1 MESETE
7 QIATFAWSKFLLI
20 ITSVSVGVPLADSA
34 FSIIELGEYFKT
46 YSYFVAAGSGT
57 IAFILYLLKFKD
69 KIKENLKK
77 EIEKNCPPEGINEKE
92 TQ

>member
-1 MESETE
+1 MENSPE
-7 QIATFAWSKFLLI
+7 QLAAFAWSKFLLI
-20 ITSVSVGVPLADSA
+20 ITSVSI
-34 FSIIELGEYFKT
+34 SISLLEITEYVKV

-57 IAFILYLLKFKD
+57 LAFILYIFKVRD
-69 KIKENLKK
+69 KIKAGVRK